1 MDPLNK
7 CTEQNQEISPA
18 PVFDLNSNLLKK
30 GTAVLAVPFLYCRRN
45 SASIP
50 ILLKALFNF
59 EGLQV
64 LFYAPLADYSVIITP
79 RKL

>member
-50 ILLKALFNF
+50 ILLKAHLILKVYEFF
-59 EGLQV
+59 SQHYLR
-64 LFYAPLADYSVIITP
+64 IIP
-79 RKL
+79 

>member
-30 GTAVLAVPFLYCRRN
+30 GTAVLAVPSF
-45 SASIP
+45 
-50 ILLKALFNF
+50 ILQAKLRKHTNF
-59 EGLQV
+59 
-64 LFYAPLADYSVIITP
+64 A
-79 RKL
+79 